1 MAQGFQTFN
10 EDGSVD
16 VDVTSRLPR
25 LLGMVSIGAN
35 QRTGRI
41 SNSGITPNTNIYC
54 CPFCKRKI
62 RKKKFGDALRDKFV
76 IGTIEKGIVREIDCD
91 YCYLKTDYYRNSE
104 DPMKRIKYKEIGGL

>member
-41 SNSGITPNTNIYC
+41 SNSGITPNTAIWWFLLSATTNFSAEDRSVPTYEYPTITQ
-54 CPFCKRKI
+54 
-62 RKKKFGDALRDKFV
+62 GDGFLDWSFPS
-76 IGTIEKGIVREIDCD
+76 G
-91 YCYLKTDYYRNSE
+91 RNLACTLL
-104 DPMKRIKYKEIGGL
+104 YGVY

>member
-25 LLGMVSIGAN
+25 LLGMVSISAN

-41 SNSGITPNTNIYC
+41 SNSGITPNTNIWW
-54 CPFCKRKI
+54 FLLSATTN
-62 RKKKFGDALRDKFV
+62 FSAGDRSV
-76 IGTIEKGIVREIDCD
+76 PTYEYPTITQGDGFLD
-91 YCYLKTDYYRNSE
+91 WSFPSGRNLACTLL
-104 DPMKRIKYKEIGGL
+104 YGVY

>member
-25 LLGMVSIGAN
+25 LLGTVSIGAS

-41 SNSGITPNTNIYC
+41 SNSGITPNTNIWW
-54 CPFCKRKI
+54 FLLSATTN
-62 RKKKFGDALRDKFV
+62 FSAGDRSV
-76 IGTIEKGIVREIDCD
+76 PTYEYPTITQGDGFLD
-91 YCYLKTDYYRNSE
+91 WSFPSGRNLACTLL
-104 DPMKRIKYKEIGGL
+104 YGVY

>member
-25 LLGMVSIGAN
+25 LLGMVSIGTN

-41 SNSGITPNTNIYC
+41 SNSGITPNTAIWWFLLSATTN
-54 CPFCKRKI
+54 FSA
-62 RKKKFGDALRDKFV
+62 GDRSV
-76 IGTIEKGIVREIDCD
+76 PTYEYPTITQGDGFLD
-91 YCYLKTDYYRNSE
+91 WSFPSGRNLACTLL
-104 DPMKRIKYKEIGGL
+104 YGVY